1 MCGGAVGCNETY
13 GKNMMSI
20 GRGVM
25 EGKGLAEGDGI
36 NIKKMAKKTV
46 KKAKKKGKKA
56 AGI

>member
-1 MCGGAVGCNETY
+1 MCGGAVGCKETY

-36 NIKKMAKKTV
+36 KKMAKKTV

>member
-36 NIKKMAKKTV
+36 KKMAKKTV